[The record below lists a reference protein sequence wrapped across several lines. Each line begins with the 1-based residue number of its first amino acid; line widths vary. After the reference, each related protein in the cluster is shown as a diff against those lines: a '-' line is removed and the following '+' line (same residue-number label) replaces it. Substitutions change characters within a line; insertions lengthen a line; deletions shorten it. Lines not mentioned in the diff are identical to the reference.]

1 MWSRPPDS
9 LRQRLRSPSSRGTPP
24 VPRAG
29 GDAPHRSSD
38 ETGPSWF
45 SWSISETAVRDATR
59 SLAVMLKARLSL
71 VDALRTT
78 QEQCEDASL
87 AGVFAD
93 VVRRVEEGESLAASF
108 EHHETVFGN
117 LYVHL
122 VRVGEKAGILDD
134 VMEQLATYLERR
146 AALRKRIRLAFVYP
160 GLILTVAL
168 GATAFLL
175 TVIVPTFADVFASF
189 DAELPRAT
197 RFVLGVSE
205 VLRGYYLTIGASAI
219 GCALAGRAFLKT
231 EAGRRVYDT
240 VALRAPLFGRLF
252 TQSVTARVCRT
263 LGTLLKNGI
272 GLVSALEIQRQ
283 AATNVHVQ
291 ASLDAMI
298 DGVRRGD
305 GLTATIEGSRVF
317 PQLVVKMIQAG
328 EKTAALDMM
337 LMRAAEHYEREVEAV
352 TDTLASILEPILIVF
367 IGALVGGILIAIYLP
382 MFDMM
387 NVIR

>member
-1 MWSRPPDS
+1 MWSSPPDS
-9 LRQRLRSPSSRGTPP
+9 LRRRQTSPSSEKTSRRVGDDAQRGHQSE
-24 VPRAG
+24 G
-29 GDAPHRSSD
+29 K
-38 ETGPSWF
+38 PSWV
-45 SWSISETAVRDATR
+45 SWGISETAVRDATR

-71 VDALRTT
+71 LDALRTT

-87 AGVFAD
+87 ARIFAD
-93 VVRRVEEGESLAASF
+93 VVRRVEGGQSLATSF
-108 EHHETVFGN
+108 QHHQSVFGN

-205 VLRGYYLTIGASAI
+205 VLRGHYLMIAASAI
-219 GCALAGRAFLKT
+219 GCVLAGRAFLKT
-231 EAGRRVYDT
+231 DAGRRMYDT
-240 VALRAPLFGRLF
+240 IALRAPLFGRLF

-272 GLVSALEIQRQ
+272 GLVSALEIQRR

-298 DGVRRGD
+298 EGVRRGD

-317 PQLVVKMIQAG
+317 PKLVVKMIQAG

-337 LMRAAEHYEREVEAV
+337 LMRAAEHYESEVEAV

-387 NVIR
+387 NVVQ

>member
-1 MWSRPPDS
+1 MPPA
-9 LRQRLRSPSSRGTPP
+9 RRTEVNTHKTQG
-24 VPRAG
+24 
-29 GDAPHRSSD
+29 
-38 ETGPSWF
+38 ETGQSSWM
-45 SWSISETAVRDATR
+45 SWGISDTAVRDATR

-78 QEQCEDASL
+78 QEQCEDAPL
-87 AGVFAD
+87 AGIFAD

-108 EHHETVFGN
+108 QHHEAVFGN

-197 RFVLGVSE
+197 RFVLGVSD
-205 VLRGYYLTIGASAI
+205 VLRGHYLTIGASAI
-219 GCALAGRAFLKT
+219 GCVLCGRAFLKT

-240 VALRAPLFGRLF
+240 LALRAPLFGRLF

-272 GLVSALEIQRQ
+272 GLVSALEIQRR

-317 PQLVVKMIQAG
+317 PKLVVKMIQAG

-337 LMRAAEHYEREVEAV
+337 LMRAAKHYESEVEAV
-352 TDTLASILEPILIVF
+352 TDTLASVLEPLLIVF

-382 MFDMM
+382 MFNMM
-387 NVIR
+387 NVVQ